1 MKVHFTASAIE
12 HLDGI
17 YASIAKDSP
26 KYAQRVVDRLIE
38 KASKIA
44 ILPRGAGV
52 VPEYS
57 DPDIREVFLYSY
69 RIIYRILAEQIDI
82 LAILHGAKPL
92 PDDVA
97 DL

>member
-1 MKVHFTASAIE
+1 MKIHFTASAIE

-17 YASIAKDSP
+17 YAFIATDSP
-26 KYAQRVVDRLIE
+26 KYAQRVVVRLIE
-38 KASKIA
+38 KASNIA
-44 ILPRGAGV
+44 ILPHGAGM

-57 DPDIREVFLYSY
+57 HPDIREVFLYSY
-69 RIIYRILAEQIDI
+69 RIIYRILPEQIDI

-92 PDDVA
+92 PDDVT